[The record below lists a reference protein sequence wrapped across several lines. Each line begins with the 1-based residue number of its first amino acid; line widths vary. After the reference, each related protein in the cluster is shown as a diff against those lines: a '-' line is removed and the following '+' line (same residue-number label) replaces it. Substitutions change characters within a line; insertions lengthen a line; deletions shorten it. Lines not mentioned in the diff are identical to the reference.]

1 MLQRVFY
8 ILLGFPP
15 PLTPPAYE
23 LTPFGSA
30 CIFTIKNIAALGH
43 TVKIAED
50 REEVVQTPFN
60 STTSREE
67 AHAAA
72 CQTAHPERRKDY

>member
-1 MLQRVFY
+1 MLLSAFYFLEWKAGVTVDYKDVSQTVFY
-8 ILLGFPP
+8 ILLGFP

-43 TVKIAED
+43 AVK
-50 REEVVQTPFN
+50 
-60 STTSREE
+60 
-67 AHAAA
+67 
-72 CQTAHPERRKDY
+72 C